1 MTGMTA
7 MSAMSDPWSHT
18 VLMVAD
24 ASSNTVRA
32 VRETLAAN
40 RRGRFEVA
48 AVPGLDQAVEALR
61 RRAWDVLLI
70 DLELPGER
78 GLETLLR
85 AQMLAHRLPIVLMTG
100 YPDEELALRAVEA
113 GVQEYLVTD
122 GSGAPPPAL
131 GRTLRHAV
139 VRHRLVDKLRRG
151 GAGPPRPLRRGGPA
165 RQALDPETGLGSRS
179 AFLRKL
185 EHAVTSAQRFR
196 ERPALLRVEIA
207 DLAAM
212 RGRLGP
218 VPGARLLQEL
228 GRRLSWC
235 VRRTDSLG
243 RLGEGEM
250 AVLLRHAATAAGIR
264 MVAERVRL
272 TLSAPFDLGGQSPRP
287 RVLLGGSWYPQ
298 DGETAAHLLDAAEA
312 ALHESRAL
320 GGSCCRFFRGFDI
333 PDWPE
338 DVTLDLR
345 PPQAAGSRP

>member
-1 MTGMTA
+1 MYCSHEVMR
-7 MSAMSDPWSHT
+7 DPWSHT
-18 VLMVAD
+18 VLLVAGGADD
-24 ASSNTVRA
+24 ACTARA
-32 VRETLAAN
+32 VREALASS

-48 AVPGLDQAVEALR
+48 AVPGLDQAIEALR

-85 AQMLAHRLPIVLMTG
+85 AQMLAHRLPIVLMTAH
-100 YPDEELALRAVEA
+100 PDEELALRAVEA

-122 GSGAPPPAL
+122 RGDGIGGLLSDL

-139 VRHRLVDKLRRG
+139 VRHRLADKRRRG
-151 GAGPPRPLRRGGPA
+151 GLAASG
-165 RQALDPETGLGSRS
+165 RQALDTETGLGSRS

-185 EHAVTSAQRFR
+185 EHAVTFAQRFR

-207 DLAAM
+207 DLTAM
-212 RGRLGP
+212 REWLGP

-235 VRRTDSLG
+235 VRRSDSLG
-243 RLGEGEM
+243 RLGESEM
-250 AVLLRHAATAAGIR
+250 AVLLRHAATPAGIR

-272 TLSAPFDLGGQSPRP
+272 TLSAPFDLGGQAPRP

-298 DGETAAHLLDAAEA
+298 DGETAESLLDAAET
-312 ALHESRAL
+312 ALREARGL
-320 GGSCCRFFRGFDI
+320 GGSGYRLFRGFDI
-333 PDWPE
+333 PPWPE
-338 DVTLDLR
+338 DAPLDLQ
-345 PPQAAGSRP
+345 PQTGGSLQ